1 MRYIAKFPACCL
13 LLFCGIVFAGSGNT
27 NNTFATGPEVTDDL
41 GRLVRLDRPA
51 RRIVALS
58 PHIVENLY
66 SAGLGSAIVAA
77 VEYADYPESAKALP
91 RVGGFANFGVEAILR
106 FKPDLVVG
114 WVSGYSDFNRLV
126 TQLDSLGIAV
136 YADEPRQLEDIARS
150 INNLAILGDSVSI
163 AQVETDRFESRLNN
177 LRNRY
182 RETTVRPESVRTFY
196 PIWPEPLQTLNGQHI
211 VSDVIKLCG
220 GINVFQAAPVLA
232 PRISIEAVLAADP
245 ELIVAS
251 SSSGEPPTWLNQFSD
266 WRRMTAVK
274 NRQLYYIDG
283 DLLSRHTVRMLDGAD
298 LMCNYID
305 RARQLREQ

>member
-1 MRYIAKFPACCL
+1 MRCATKFSFICFC
-13 LLFCGIVFAGSGNT
+13 LFCGAVWAGSGT
-27 NNTFATGPEVTDDL
+27 IKHISTPGLEVIDDL
-41 GRLVRLDRPA
+41 GRTVRLDRPA

-66 SAGLGSAIVAA
+66 SAGLGSSIVAA
-77 VEYADYPESAKALP
+77 VENADYPDSARTIP

-114 WVSGYSDFNRLV
+114 WASGYTDFSSLV
-126 TQLDSLGIAV
+126 TQLDSLGIAL
-136 YADEPRQLEDIARS
+136 YADEPRQLHDIAHS
-150 INNLAILGDSVSI
+150 IKNLAVLGGTATV
-163 AQVETDRFESRLNN
+163 AQEEIDRFERRLND
-177 LRNRY
+177 LENRY
-182 RETTVRPESVRTFY
+182 GESMANPEPVRTFY

-220 GINVFQAAPVLA
+220 GVNVFQAAPVLA
-232 PRISIEAVLAADP
+232 PRIGIEAVLAADP

-251 SSSGEPPTWLNQFSD
+251 SSSGESPPWLHQFND
-266 WRRMTAVK
+266 WRRVTAVK

-298 LMCNYID
+298 LMCGYID
-305 RARQLREQ
+305 QARRLRGF